1 VDRPTP
7 GIAAVPWG
15 AAVREPGEGWDES
28 NPVPAT
34 TLTLVEGATFVIASA
49 TGDIDPG
56 GVEGLFVGDTRIC
69 SALQLRIDDHVVEP
83 LTSAPRSPSSAA
95 FVGRT
100 IDRQLVFRDLSVG
113 RGMRVD
119 LRVRNLAGT
128 HREVEVAL
136 RMDTDLAGLFE
147 VKTRSVIVPPVPRRA
162 DGATLRFADADGHR
176 GLTAIGSEG
185 AVAGEDGTIRWR
197 VPLDAGREWSGC
209 VEFRA
214 LRGGHDVA
222 SAVSCDAPLT
232 APKGIARMDETPR
245 CHTDVPG
252 LATAIRRAG
261 EDLGAL
267 QIEDP
272 DHPEDVLVAAGAP
285 WYMTLFGRDSILTS
299 WMALVLDPDMAFG
312 TVRALA
318 RLQGREDVPETEEQ
332 PGRILHEIRSSS
344 GASLALADGHIYYG
358 SIDATPLFVMLVH
371 ELWRWGAGAARIQ
384 ELMPALDAALAW
396 QERRFDAGEGYLS
409 YRAAVPGSLV
419 NQSWKDSHDAIGFAD
434 GRLADPPIATAEVQ
448 AYAFAAWRAG
458 AALARAFGDP
468 GTAEE
473 RDRRAEDLRSRFA
486 RDFWLEDRGAVALA
500 LDGAGRQV
508 DAVAS
513 NMGHCLWTGIVDEPA
528 QAVAIARWLV
538 SPELASGWGVRTL
551 ATSMARHSPLSYHNG
566 SVWPH
571 DTAIAIAGLRRA
583 GFVEEAHALSRDLL
597 LAADALG
604 GRLPELFAGL
614 TAEEMVVPVRY
625 PTSCSPQAWASA
637 APLLVLRALL
647 GLEPDVPTGHLA
659 LDPRLPEGSGHLRIE
674 GLPLA
679 GAHLTIDVRHDGF
692 DVTGLPA
699 GTSLATASD

>member
-1 VDRPTP
+1 MDRPTP

-162 DGATLRFADADGHR
+162 EGATLRFADADGHR

-528 QAVAIARWLV
+528 QGPR
-538 SPELASGWGVRTL
+538 SPD
-551 ATSMARHSPLSYHNG
+551 G
-566 SVWPH
+566 SSRPSS
-571 DTAIAIAGLRRA
+571 RA
-583 GFVEEAHALSRDLL
+583 GGASARSPPRWPATARSATTTARCGRTTPRSRSRDCD
-597 LAADALG
+597 APGSSRRRTRCRGTCCWPPTRSADAC
-604 GRLPELFAGL
+604 P
-614 TAEEMVVPVRY
+614 
-625 PTSCSPQAWASA
+625 SCSPGSPPRRWSCPSATPRRARRRPGHRPRRCSCSARSSGWSPTSRPDTSRSTPACPRGPDTSAS
-637 APLLVLRALL
+637 RACPSPARTSRSTC
-647 GLEPDVPTGHLA
+647 GTTG
-659 LDPRLPEGSGHLRIE
+659 S
-674 GLPLA
+674 
-679 GAHLTIDVRHDGF
+679 T
-692 DVTGLPA
+692 
-699 GTSLATASD
+699 